1 MIYHRYEAPDLK
13 YGVIGALDDV
23 LDLNDDNELDLLFS
37 LTGFMED
44 HLERPMCPSGKVD
57 GPCWFTPAGHKKFRK
72 MMKRVCEELES
83 RGVRTVHLRSDL
95 SGKTI
100 IYRDK
105 YQVVVK
111 P

>member
-1 MIYHRYEAPDLK
+1 MIYHRYEAPDLN

-23 LDLNDDNELDLLFS
+23 LDLDKDSELDLLFS
-37 LTGFMED
+37 LTMFMEE
-44 HLERPMCPSGKVD
+44 HLERPMLPSGKIE
-57 GPCWFTPAGHKKFRK
+57 GPCWFTTAGNKKFRK
-72 MMKRVCEELES
+72 MMDRICKELES
-83 RGVRTVHLRSDL
+83 RGIRTVHLHSDL
-95 SGKTI
+95 SDKTI